1 MGKFSKISTE
11 AFKEIQFDAGMVLS
25 KFDLAGTAE
34 IADEDIICATSG
46 GIQVSLKPSY
56 TDYGEDID
64 NVPANMMELKEIESW
79 EAKMSFTCLSVSLKA
94 IKAAIGAADI
104 AGTKVTPRASLKT
117 SDFADIYWV
126 GDMKDGGWACCKLMN
141 ALGTGGFSLQTTK
154 KGKGQVSVELTG
166 HVSINAQDVVPMEF
180 YVKKEEGRK

>member
-1 MGKFSKISTE
+1 MGKFSKISTD

-46 GIQVSLKPSY
+46 GIQVSLTPSY
-56 TDYGEDID
+56 TDYAEDID
-64 NVPANMMELKEIESW
+64 NVPANMMEFKEIESW

-104 AGTKVTPRASLKT
+104 TDTKVTPRASLKT
-117 SDFADIYWV
+117 SDSADIDWA
-126 GDMKDGGWACCKLMN
+126 GDMKKSGRVRCK
-141 ALGTGGFSLQTTK
+141 
-154 KGKGQVSVELTG
+154 
-166 HVSINAQDVVPMEF
+166 
-180 YVKKEEGRK
+180 

>member
-1 MGKFSKISTE
+1 MGKFSKISTN

-25 KFDLAGTAE
+25 KFDLTGDAE

-46 GIQVSLKPSY
+46 GIQVSLTPSY

-64 NVPANMMELKEIESW
+64 NVPTNMMELKEIESW

-104 AGTKVTPRASLKT
+104 TDTKVTPRASLKT

-180 YVKKEEGRK
+180 YVKKAVGK